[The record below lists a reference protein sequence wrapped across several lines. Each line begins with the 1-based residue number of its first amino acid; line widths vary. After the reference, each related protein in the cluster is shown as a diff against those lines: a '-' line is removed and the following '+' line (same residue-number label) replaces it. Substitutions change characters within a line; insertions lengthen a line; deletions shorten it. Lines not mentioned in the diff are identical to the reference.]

1 MLKKIEKPDNNV
13 LLLLNEDG
21 SFTQYE
27 GLQLTKESNRQ
38 KYEEKLTKSKS
49 KNVNS
54 VAGLAFLKGT
64 WDYLDGKLILA
75 TDRPEDVDPKKVH
88 DTILSGKVL
97 LSPSASSSSSKSSK
111 EEVDMNLLSVP
122 KGSIKVGK
130 FMYPKRHP
138 YFFDT
143 PMMMVQPT
151 KTGSFSLRQVL
162 GSFNAHDEYEPV
174 EKYQPNELF
183 EKVFLLTSFPI
194 ASYKSKK
201 QKNLKW
207 SKQLG
212 KFIPEDEF
220 NAPTKKKKQVE
231 EVIDIRVMKI
241 KFFSNHT
248 FATLKDDLKQ
258 NEQDYSNQKILRGKW
273 NLMGEEK
280 DHLWFQVWRFGFGRS
295 VSGSTYSE
303 GRELTQDDARIYWG
317 TIHQNHIYSMK
328 DNTNTTVFE
337 VRGSV
342 LIGAGLEPLPI
353 GQFSMVEITKEDDD
367 YDENDDDGDDENEDD
382 DSYDENNYDY
392 SNDAFQ

>member
-1 MLKKIEKPDNNV
+1 
-13 LLLLNEDG
+13 
-21 SFTQYE
+21 
-27 GLQLTKESNRQ
+27 
-38 KYEEKLTKSKS
+38 
-49 KNVNS
+49 
-54 VAGLAFLKGT
+54 
-64 WDYLDGKLILA
+64 
-75 TDRPEDVDPKKVH
+75 
-88 DTILSGKVL
+88 
-97 LSPSASSSSSKSSK
+97 
-111 EEVDMNLLSVP
+111 
-122 KGSIKVGK
+122 
-130 FMYPKRHP
+130 
-138 YFFDT
+138 
-143 PMMMVQPT
+143 
-151 KTGSFSLRQVL
+151 
-162 GSFNAHDEYEPV
+162 
-174 EKYQPNELF
+174 
-183 EKVFLLTSFPI
+183 
-194 ASYKSKK
+194 
-201 QKNLKW
+201 
-207 SKQLG
+207 
-212 KFIPEDEF
+212 
-220 NAPTKKKKQVE
+220 
-231 EVIDIRVMKI
+231 MKI